1 VPFCGNFLFA
11 AIQALTRQFHFFAT
25 HSRRRQF
32 YGFIDFDVAGTTAEI
47 AGQRFLDLITR
58 RLWFLIHQFLCRQ
71 EKAGRAI
78 AALRRAEIGEGILQ
92 RMKRPA
98 RGHAF
103 DRCDLTV
110 FGIQTQKQ
118 TRQNRTPVD
127 QDGARA
133 ALSQLTSVL
142 GARQRKVF
150 AQDFKQRLVR
160 RKGHFGHFTVECE
173 RDVLFLFHL
182 LAPLR
187 LEGDHNF
194 RGVSPTVREGSE
206 IKVGEAFAVAADVR
220 NPEEVEQ
227 ALAATVERFG
237 RIDIVVNGA
246 AGNFLCA
253 AEELS
258 PNGFGTVVDIDLKG
272 TFNVC
277 RAAFAELKKNQG
289 QILNISATLHY
300 LGTPMQIHVSA
311 AKAGVDALTKN
322 LAVEW
327 GRYGIR
333 VNAIAPGPIGDTEG
347 MKRLVPEPI
356 KEKLKQRIPLGRFGL
371 IEDIENAAVFLCSN
385 AASYINGAVIVV
397 DGGHWLASNSLL

>member
-1 VPFCGNFLFA
+1 MASVFLDNILKGHVAFVTGGGTGITGGVA
-11 AIQALTRQFHFFAT
+11 RALAEAGANVALV
-25 HSRRRQF
+25 SRRMEHLEP
-32 YGFIDFDVAGTTAEI
+32 AAN
-47 AGQRFLDLITR
+47 
-58 RLWFLIHQFLCRQ
+58 
-71 EKAGRAI
+71 AI
-78 AALRRAEIGEGILQ
+78 NEARS
-92 RMKRPA
+92 RP
-98 RGHAF
+98 
-103 DRCDLTV
+103 
-110 FGIQTQKQ
+110 
-118 TRQNRTPVD
+118 
-127 QDGARA
+127 
-133 ALSQLTSVL
+133 
-142 GARQRKVF
+142 
-150 AQDFKQRLVR
+150 
-160 RKGHFGHFTVECE
+160 
-173 RDVLFLFHL
+173 
-182 LAPLR
+182 
-187 LEGDHNF
+187 
-194 RGVSPTVREGSE
+194 RGVSPTVRQGSE
-206 IKVGEAFAVAADVR
+206 INVGEAFAVAADVR

-227 ALAATVERFG
+227 ALSATVERFG

-246 AGNFLCA
+246 AGNFLCN

-356 KEKLKQRIPLGRFGL
+356 KQKLKQRIPLGRFGL
-371 IEDIENAAVFLCSN
+371 IEDIENAAVFLCSD

-397 DGGHWLASNSLL
+397 DGGHWLASNGLR